1 MYADGVPV
9 IAMSEI
15 SPLHSVSPDFCVTPG
30 ARSCQ
35 LQLAEEFEDA
45 QIWRETTWLRK
56 AGSKRKHGSSGSS
69 SYTVNARERALDTYT
84 SSQIGTDIDQTLKY
98 TEQFGL
104 ELCSKASL
112 KEDHANR
119 LSPSARS
126 SRDGRA

>member
-9 IAMSEI
+9 IVMSET
-15 SPLHSVSPDFCVTPG
+15 SPTLSDSRFCVTPG
-30 ARSCQ
+30 ARSRQ
-35 LQLAEEFEDA
+35 LQLAEELEEA
-45 QIWRETTWLRK
+45 ILRETTWLRK

-69 SYTVNARERALDTYT
+69 SYTENARERALDTYT

-112 KEDHANR
+112 KKITPTDHCG
-119 LSPSARS
+119 SAPTAEFS
-126 SRDGRA
+126 